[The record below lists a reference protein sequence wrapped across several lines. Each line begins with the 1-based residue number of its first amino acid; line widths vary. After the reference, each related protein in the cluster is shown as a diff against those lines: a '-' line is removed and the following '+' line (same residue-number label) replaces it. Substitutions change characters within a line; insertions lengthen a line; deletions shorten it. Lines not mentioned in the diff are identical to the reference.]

1 MKKSLIISALLA
13 GASATFGQGTVNFGD
28 HVVGSF
34 IIHIYQPQVGATST
48 EIQGNTATDTPAGT
62 TVYTGGLVGGSS
74 TGTGLGNGNDIT
86 VELYAAPGNVVSSGL
101 SALSPVTQY
110 ITTASTKSAAAGTF
124 VAVSPASD
132 PGIPNTVSGGATVA
146 LVAWYNGG
154 TGLTLS
160 EAKAAGDAWGNSSL
174 NYLSTLGGY
183 IVGGAPG
190 QPPPLG
196 VTSFSLV
203 TTPEPSTIALG
214 VIGAASFLIRRRK

>member
-34 IIHIYQPQVGATST
+34 IIHIYGPQVATPT
-48 EIQGNTATDTPAGT
+48 LEIQGNAATDTPAGS
-62 TVYTGGLVGGSS
+62 TVYTGGLVGGSA

-86 VELYAAPGNVVSSGL
+86 VELYAAPGNVVAGGL
-101 SALSPVTQY
+101 AGLSPVSQY

-124 VAVSPASD
+124 VAVSPSSD
-132 PGIPNTVSGGATVA
+132 PGIPDTAAGGATVA

-154 TGLTLS
+154 TGVSLANS
-160 EAKAAGDAWGNSSL
+160 VYHGNSDL
-174 NYLSTLGGY
+174 VYLSTLGGY